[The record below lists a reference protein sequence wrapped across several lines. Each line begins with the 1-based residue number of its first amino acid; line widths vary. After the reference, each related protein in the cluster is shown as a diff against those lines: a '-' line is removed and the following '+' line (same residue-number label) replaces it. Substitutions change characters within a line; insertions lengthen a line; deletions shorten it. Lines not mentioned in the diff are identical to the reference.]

1 MVLEDIWAT
10 GSTKVKKISGFQLD
24 TYRSQHF
31 LELEKQHTHKKKS
44 TKSTNQKK
52 SPDATITSPTE
63 INK

>member
-31 LELEKQHTHKKKS
+31 LELEKQHTHKKNQQNQP
-44 TKSTNQKK
+44 TKKNLLMLQSPLQQK
-52 SPDATITSPTE
+52 
-63 INK
+63 